1 MNLEAIITNLITL
14 FVIAI
19 IMDAA
24 VMAVFSM
31 SSLRDIGRKR
41 PIEATRDGLILILSF
56 FLCYKVEALSIF
68 RGTGIKLPH
77 LLDVVISALVLTRL
91 TGFVWN
97 FMSRF
102 KRED

>member
-31 SSLRDIGRKR
+31 SSLRDRPQATDRGYPGRSYSH
-41 PIEATRDGLILILSF
+41 PQF
-56 FLCYKVEALSIF
+56 FS
-68 RGTGIKLPH
+68 
-77 LLDVVISALVLTRL
+77 LL
-91 TGFVWN
+91 
-97 FMSRF
+97 
-102 KRED
+102 